1 MQQRW
6 PDRLWIVRHGQSAG
20 PVACDAVEVA
30 GSGAPDRVAD
40 EALSPLGEEQAMAL
54 GRWFAGRPDAE
65 RPRVMMTSPYR
76 PAIQTGQLIRDQ
88 GGMAALNLKIRID
101 ERLRGQELGVET
113 LAPGPAPSHRLQGKF
128 YNRPLGGESW
138 CDVILRLRSLLDT
151 LSLHHGGD
159 HVMIVAH
166 ERVVLSLRYVLEG
179 LTETQL
185 LCIEHSAEIAHCAIT
200 EYRFG
205 ARSEEDD
212 GLVLAR
218 HNFIAPL
225 GALATAKPGA
235 NIANLM
241 GRRR

>member
-6 PDRLWIVRHGQSAG
+6 PDRLWIVRHGQSAA
-20 PVACDAVEVA
+20 PVIPDVADVA
-30 GSGAPDRVAD
+30 GLGAPDHGMDA
-40 EALSPLGEEQAMAL
+40 ALSPLGEEQAMAL
-54 GRWFAGRPDAE
+54 GRWFAGRPNAD

-76 PAIQTGQLIRDQ
+76 PAIQTSQLIRDQ
-88 GGMAALNLKIRID
+88 GGMATLNLKIRID
-101 ERLRGQELGVET
+101 ERLRGQDLGVEEQDAA
-113 LAPGPAPSHRLQGKF
+113 LAQPHPRQSRF
-128 YNRPLGGESW
+128 YHRPLGGESW
-138 CDVILRLRSLLDT
+138 CDVILRLRGVLDT

-159 HVMIVAH
+159 HVMIVAN

-179 LTETQL
+179 LTETQIQ
-185 LCIEHSAEIAHCAIT
+185 CIEDSAPIAHCAIT

-205 ARSEEDD
+205 ARPEEDD

-225 GALATAKPGA
+225 GALAGAKSGA

-241 GRRR
+241 GGRR

>member
-6 PDRLWIVRHGQSAG
+6 PDRLWIVHHGQSADL
-20 PVACDAVEVA
+20 VAPGAAEVA
-30 GSGAPDRVAD
+30 GVAAADRAAD

-101 ERLRGQELGVET
+101 ERLRGQDLGVEAR
-113 LAPGPAPSHRLQGKF
+113 APELGEPRRLQSKF
-128 YNRPLGGESW
+128 YHRPPGGESW
-138 CDVILRLRSLLDT
+138 CDVILRLRGVLDT

-179 LTETQL
+179 LTETQI

-205 ARSEEDD
+205 ARSQEDD